1 MKKHRFT
8 IIVVGMI
15 IGAIILIAFLNATKS
30 TKKNMEPVENQT
42 LIYQGDQNA
51 DNEMLFLFDYACHWC
66 SVWINDIYPIIK
78 SDYIDQEELKFR
90 TQAMVYV
97 NDSSLQFANLDQ
109 NIKKYAES
117 DYDQIFHQIIVDAE
131 SETNWGSEQYIN
143 DLLEI
148 YQLDHELLLAEPDL
162 DSIQVSRTY
171 TRALEVDVVPTV
183 YINGVKVEDPYDLSQ
198 IETLLK

>member
-97 NDSSLQFANLDQ
+97 NESSLQFANLDQ

-117 DYDQIFHQIIVDAE
+117 DYDQIFQQIIVDAE

-143 DLLEI
+143 DLLE
-148 YQLDHELLLAEPDL
+148 
-162 DSIQVSRTY
+162 
-171 TRALEVDVVPTV
+171 
-183 YINGVKVEDPYDLSQ
+183 
-198 IETLLK
+198 

>member
-117 DYDQIFHQIIVDAE
+117 DYDQIFQQIIVDAE

>member
-8 IIVVGMI
+8 FIVVGVI
-15 IGAIILIAFLNATKS
+15 IGAIVLIAFLNATKS

-42 LIYQGDQNA
+42 LIYQGNENA

-78 SDYIDQEELKFR
+78 SDYIDQDELKFR

-109 NIKKYAES
+109 NLKKYAQA
-117 DYDQIFHQIIVDAE
+117 DYDHIFYQIIVDAE
-131 SETNWGSEQYIN
+131 SEPNWGSEQYIN
-143 DLLEI
+143 DLIEI

-171 TRALEVDVVPTV
+171 TRALEVDVVPTL
-183 YINGVKVEDPYDLSQ
+183 YINGIKVEDPYDLNQ
-198 IETLLK
+198 IDKLLK